1 MIEPAIAS
9 DPRTRRVFRHT
20 MPVMSRRRGA
30 VALIALVFL
39 SSCTTG
45 ATTDKEPAPSR
56 GPVGGTF
63 RVGMSF
69 GSFWGMDPAD
79 EWSATTWELARCCL
93 VRTLMSYD
101 VSGATRDLRPVPD
114 LAVAPPEISAD
125 GLTWTFRMRRGI
137 RYAPP
142 LEDVQITSADFVR
155 AITRAA
161 TRYDPVRGSLAGY
174 FDRIDG
180 FVDYAKG
187 DASSIVG
194 LQTPDPFTLRI
205 VTTRADARLLYLLA
219 LPISAPIPPAPG
231 APDRPLGVATGYDE
245 PIGFGGGGGYGGVMA
260 ASGPYMY
267 EGAEDVDPSLPAGER
282 TPASGFTPWRIG
294 PEKDGYP
301 TLAFGSITLVRN
313 PSWRPVD
320 DPLRLALP
328 DRIELIGGDTDE
340 LFRSMEA
347 GDLDLVFDDVPPP
360 PLLERYQADP
370 SLRPLIQ
377 TTSGTVFLSFASF
390 NVAMPPFDD
399 VAVRRAVAFA
409 MDRAALAKATD
420 PLLAHV
426 AQHFAS
432 DTTEASLLASWSAIP
447 GTDGR
452 GDMAAASEAMS
463 ASRYATGSRCT
474 DPICDSVQ
482 IVMRDSLQP
491 ALPELEDRLRT
502 LGLDAT
508 ITLDPNPY
516 GCLNPELQVAMCI
529 GMGWSP
535 DYPSADQY
543 LGSFFAS
550 DGQLAMTRL
559 GATPQELRRW
569 GYDVAEVPS
578 VDSQVERCRQEI
590 GANQAPCWARIDQYV
605 VSELMPA
612 VPIAEISPLRL
623 SSQRIGTLPWDQIY
637 LEPALDRIAANAN
650 PG

>member
-1 MIEPAIAS
+1 
-9 DPRTRRVFRHT
+9 
-20 MPVMSRRRGA
+20 MSRRWVA
-30 VALIALVFL
+30 AALIALASVA
-39 SSCTTG
+39 SCTSD
-45 ATTDKEPAPSR
+45 ATTGEEPAPSR
-56 GPVGGTF
+56 GPVGGTL

-69 GSFWGMDPAD
+69 GSFWGMDPRD
-79 EWSATTWELARCCL
+79 EWSATTWELSRCCL

-114 LAVAPPEISAD
+114 LAAAPPEISAD
-125 GLTWTFRMRRGI
+125 GLTWTFQIRRGI
-137 RYAPP
+137 HYAPP
-142 LEDVQITSADFVR
+142 LEDVEITSADFVR

-161 TRYDPVRGSLAGY
+161 TGYDPEQPSLASY
-174 FDRIDG
+174 FEQIDG
-180 FVDYAKG
+180 FVDYGVG

-219 LPISAPIPPAPG
+219 LPMSAPIPPAPG

-245 PIGFGGGGGYGGVMA
+245 PIGFGGGGGYGGVMV

-267 EGAEDVDPSLPAGER
+267 EGAEDVDPSLPAGDR
-282 TPASGFTPWRIG
+282 PPASGFTPWRIG
-294 PEKDGYP
+294 PEKDGFP
-301 TLAFGSITLVRN
+301 TLEFGSITLVRN
-313 PSWRPVD
+313 PSWRPAD

-328 DRIELIGGDTDE
+328 DRIELVGDDTDE
-340 LFRSMEA
+340 LFRSMED

-360 PLLERYQADP
+360 PILERYQDDP

-409 MDRAALAKATD
+409 MDRASLAETTD

-426 AQHFAS
+426 AQHFGS
-432 DTTEASLLASWSAIP
+432 DTTEASLLASWAAIP
-447 GTDGR
+447 GPDGR

-463 ASRYATGSRCT
+463 TSRYATGSRCS
-474 DPICDSVQ
+474 DPVCRGVPIL
-482 IVMRDSLQP
+482 MRDTMRR
-491 ALPELEDRLRT
+491 AVPELQDRLRA
-502 LGLDAT
+502 LGVDAQ
-508 ITLDPNPY
+508 ITLDPSPY
-516 GCLNPELQVAMCI
+516 ACLDPEQKIGMCI

-550 DGQLAMTRL
+550 DGQLPMTRL

-569 GYDVAEVPS
+569 GYDVTEVPS
-578 VDSQVERCRQEI
+578 VDAQVERCRQEI

-623 SSQRIGTLPWDQIY
+623 SSQRIGALPWDQIY
-637 LEPALDRIAANAN
+637 LEPALDRIAANAS

>member
-1 MIEPAIAS
+1 MAA
-9 DPRTRRVFRHT
+9 
-20 MPVMSRRRGA
+20 G
-30 VALIALVFL
+30 LIALVIVAG
-39 SSCTTG
+39 CTGDTG
-45 ATTDKEPAPSR
+45 PGETPAPSR
-56 GPVGGTF
+56 GPVGGTL

-69 GSFWGMDPAD
+69 GSFWGMDPRD
-79 EWSATTWELARCCL
+79 EWNASTWELFRCCM
-93 VRTLMSYD
+93 VRTMMSYD

-114 LAVAPPEISAD
+114 LAAAPPEISAD
-125 GLTWTFRMRRGI
+125 GLTWTFRIRPGI
-137 RYAPP
+137 HYAPP
-142 LEDVQITSADFVR
+142 LEDVEITSADFVR

-161 TRYDPVRGSLAGY
+161 EQHDPEHPLLAGY
-174 FDRIDG
+174 FEQIDG
-180 FVDYAKG
+180 FDDYAVG
-187 DASSIVG
+187 NASSIVG
-194 LQTPDPFTLRI
+194 LQTPDPTTLRI

-219 LPISAPIPPAPG
+219 LPMSAPIPPAPG
-231 APDRPLGVATGYDE
+231 DADQPLGVATGYDE
-245 PIGFGGGGGYGGVMA
+245 PIGFGGAGSYGGVMV
-260 ASGPYMY
+260 ASGPYMF
-267 EGAEDVDPSLPAGER
+267 EGAEDVDHSLPADDR
-282 TPASGFTPWRIG
+282 APASGFTPWRIG
-294 PEKDGYP
+294 PEKDGFP
-301 TLAFGSITLVRN
+301 TLEFGSITLVRN

-328 DRIELIGGDTDE
+328 DRIELVGGDAVE
-340 LFRSMEA
+340 LFQSLEE

-360 PLLERYQADP
+360 PVLERYQEDA

-377 TTSGTVFLSFASF
+377 TTSGTVFFSFASF

-399 VAVRRAVAFA
+399 VEVRRAVAYA
-409 MDRAALAKATD
+409 MDRAAIAEEID

-474 DPICDSVQ
+474 DPVCDGVP
-482 IVMRDSLQP
+482 IVMRDTLQR
-491 ALPELEDRLRT
+491 AAPELEDRLRA
-502 LGLDAT
+502 LGLEAE
-508 ITLDPNPY
+508 IMLDPNPY
-516 GCLNPELQVAMCI
+516 RCLNPEEQVAMCI

-543 LGSFFAS
+543 LGTFFAS
-550 DGQLAMTRL
+550 EGQLAATRL
-559 GATPQELRRW
+559 GAAPQDLRRW

-578 VDSQVERCRQEI
+578 IDGQVERCRREI

-612 VPIAEISPLRL
+612 IPIAEISPLRL
-623 SSQRIGTLPWDQIY
+623 SSPGIGTLPWDQIY
-637 LEPALDRIAANAN
+637 LEPALDRIAVPAG